1 MPEVSPG
8 GFSFIRNGEGPP
20 IIFIHGWAM
29 AATVWERQIDYFA
42 EKGFEAVA
50 FDLRGHG
57 RSLAEGP
64 YTLAQMAYDLK
75 AFIHEMR
82 FDKPFLVGWS
92 MGAMI
97 ILDYLFTHP
106 HSASG
111 FCLAGGTPKFTSA
124 EEYPHG
130 LKPDD
135 VRGMKVKLKRDFGRC
150 LSEFRESMTG
160 DLTPEEKRIIMDAV
174 FPKIEAAKG
183 GLNELMTVDL
193 RHSLENIHL
202 PGLIIHGSED
212 KVCPAGAARYMAEKL
227 DLSDLYLFDGA
238 GHVPFLSHEDAFN
251 ERLEIFIR
259 RNLNLD

>member
-1 MPEVSPG
+1 MPEVSPA
-8 GFSFIRNGEGPP
+8 GFSFIRDGEGPP

-29 AATVWERQIDYFA
+29 AATVWERQINFFA
-42 EKGFEAVA
+42 GKGFEAVA

-57 RSLAEGP
+57 RSVAEGP
-64 YTLAQMAYDLK
+64 YTLAHMAYDLK

-92 MGAMI
+92 MGAMV

-111 FCLAGGTPKFTSA
+111 FCLVGGTPKFISA

-130 LKPDD
+130 LNPDD

-150 LSEFRESMTG
+150 LSEFRESIAG
-160 DLTPEEKRIIMDAV
+160 DLRPEEKRIIMDAAL
-174 FPKIEAAKG
+174 PSLEASKE
-183 GLNELMTVDL
+183 GLRELMTVDL
-193 RHSLENIHL
+193 RSSLDNIHM
-202 PGLIIHGSED
+202 PGLLIHGSED
-212 KVCPAGAARYMAEKL
+212 GVCSAGAARYMSEKL
-227 DLSDLYLFDGA
+227 DLSELCLIDGA
-238 GHVPFLSHEDAFN
+238 GHVPFLSHEEEFN
-251 ERLEIFIR
+251 KTLEMFIR